1 MTFMTN
7 FRVGWI
13 GHLFTSN
20 TVEGTCTYLFDF
32 IFNFLFFFVFS
43 FFFEKA
49 LIINCFL
56 FPLIISWDPL
66 SAWNLSVAS
75 STQDSQVA
83 TAALKRYTQL
93 WIFGS
98 SEITIYIWSTATVTQ
113 IFLIGPALYK
123 YCSKSKQE
131 QQPTNNSDEKIVL
144 FAVPATFY
152 GIFLASFVA
161 LVSSN
166 PFVFI
171 IAAIVLLVNK
181 LMFYVRCKLSATRS
195 KYVSRLTSVYLLSL
209 SNLFHWSLF

>member
-1 MTFMTN
+1 M
-7 FRVGWI
+7 
-13 GHLFTSN
+13 
-20 TVEGTCTYLFDF
+20 
-32 IFNFLFFFVFS
+32 
-43 FFFEKA
+43 
-49 LIINCFL
+49 
-56 FPLIISWDPL
+56 
-66 SAWNLSVAS
+66 AS

-166 PFVFI
+166 PFVFV

-181 LMFYVRCKLSATRS
+181 LMFFIRCKLSATRS
-195 KYVSRLTSVYLLSL
+195 KYVSKSSEGAARKWSTVVDISISPPSFKHVSLSL
-209 SNLFHWSLF
+209 SRSTLSETPKQVFFNPTNIFDTFAHSITTGT

>member
-1 MTFMTN
+1 M
-7 FRVGWI
+7 
-13 GHLFTSN
+13 
-20 TVEGTCTYLFDF
+20 
-32 IFNFLFFFVFS
+32 
-43 FFFEKA
+43 
-49 LIINCFL
+49 
-56 FPLIISWDPL
+56 
-66 SAWNLSVAS
+66 AS

-83 TAALKRYTQL
+83 TAALKRYSQL

-98 SEITIYIWSTATVTQ
+98 SEITIYIWSTATITQ

-131 QQPTNNSDEKIVL
+131 QQPTTNTSDQKIVL

-166 PFVFI
+166 PFVFV
-171 IAAIVLLVNK
+171 IAAIVLFVNK
-181 LMFYVRCKLSATRS
+181 LMFFIRCKLSATRS

-209 SNLFHWSLF
+209 SNLFH